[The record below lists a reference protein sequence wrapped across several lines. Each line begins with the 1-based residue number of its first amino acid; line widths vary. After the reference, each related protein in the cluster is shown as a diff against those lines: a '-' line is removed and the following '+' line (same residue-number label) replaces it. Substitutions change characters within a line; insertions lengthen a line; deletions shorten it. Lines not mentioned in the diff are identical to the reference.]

1 MSRERRR
8 ARSIV
13 VGITLAAV
21 AGAMGLTAIALR
33 DLPGR
38 GSSQL
43 PVLGEAPAFTL
54 VDSDGQPFG
63 SRDLGGQTYV
73 VNFFFTRCP
82 SICPLHMQSAKELA
96 SLVAQRAGGE
106 IALLS
111 VTVDPENDSPPVLR
125 EYGRKLGVAAPG
137 WRLLTGDRG
146 AIVAFAE
153 DGLKVPVGDGPAAGA
168 TVMDIAH
175 TGRFVLVDG
184 RGRIRGYY
192 ERSESRGMEGLFE
205 DARRVAG
212 ERSVRGAPVTEGG

>member
-13 VGITLAAV
+13 VAITLAAV

-33 DLPGR
+33 DLLAR
-38 GSSQL
+38 GSSEL
-43 PVLGEAPAFTL
+43 PVLGEVPAFAL
-54 VDSDGQPFG
+54 VDAEGKPFG
-63 SRDLGGQTYV
+63 SRDLAGRTYV

-82 SICPLHMQSAKELA
+82 SICPVHMQSAKELA
-96 SLVAQRAGGE
+96 SLVAQRAAGE
-106 IALLS
+106 VTVVS
-111 VTVDPENDSPPVLR
+111 VTVDPEADSPPVLR
-125 EYGRKLGVAAPG
+125 EYARKLGVAAPG
-137 WRLLTGDRG
+137 WRLLTGERA
-146 AIVAFAE
+146 AIVALAE
-153 DGLKVPVGDGPAAGA
+153 DGLKVPVGEAPAAGA

-192 ERSESRGMEGLFE
+192 ERSESRGMEDLFE

-212 ERSVRGAPVTEGG
+212 ERSVGGPAMEGG